1 MWSLKVIKGAEL
13 AEKLVPEVRLPE
25 PLTRFLIGR
34 DPGNAWP
41 IVDRTLAISARHCEI
56 VATPHGPAL
65 RDLST
70 NGTFVNDAVSRME
83 GDFVLRDGDRFEL
96 GPFLVAVSGP
106 PMPPRP
112 AAVVPKAAALPPR
125 TPGVLETAPRRGGD
139 PAAMLAAG
147 GYEKV
152 GLTEILRVAAPAE
165 DAGLDMTR
173 IRMVQAGAAAAK
185 AASVPATAPAPR
197 SPTAALPA
205 APPAAHTALAEALAR
220 GLGVP
225 VADLPSQDPLHLA
238 EQLAAAVRASA
249 VALRQLLEYQALAR
263 RSLGSRAPA
272 APGPEASALRQAA
285 TAEAALLASAAPAH
299 LLEQAAAEARA
310 HDERLVKAF
319 TTASKRL
326 AQQLSPA
333 ALQAGVPDVPPATAV
348 QFWAAFETVWDNLGL
363 APGQPWVQG
372 FAEAA
377 RLHLGAALDDLA
389 PR

>member
-13 AEKLVPEVRLPE
+13 ADKLVPEVRLPE

-56 VATPHGPAL
+56 VATPNGPAL

-70 NGTFVNDAVSRME
+70 NGTFVNDAATRMD

-96 GPFLVAVSGP
+96 GPFLIAVSGP

-112 AAVVPKAAALPPR
+112 AVVKPAASALPPR
-125 TPGVLETAPRRGGD
+125 TPGVMETAPRRGGD

-152 GLTEILRVAAPAE
+152 GLTEILRVAAPAD

-173 IRMVQAGAAAAK
+173 IRVVQAGAAPAK
-185 AASVPATAPAPR
+185 ASPSPAPAPAPAPAPMA
-197 SPTAALPA
+197 SPVV
-205 APPAAHTALAEALAR
+205 APTALAEALAR

-225 VADLPSQDPLHLA
+225 VSDLPEQDPLRLA
-238 EQLAAAVRASA
+238 EQLAAAARASA
-249 VALRQLLEYQALAR
+249 VALRQLLEVQALAR
-263 RSLGSRAPA
+263 RNLGSRAQA
-272 APGPEASALRQAA
+272 APGPEAHPLRKAA
-285 TAEAALLASAAPAH
+285 SAEAALLAAASPAQ
-299 LLEQAAAEARA
+299 LLEEAAAAARA
-310 HDERLVKAF
+310 HDERLVQAF
-319 TTASKRL
+319 AAASKRL

-333 ALQAGVPDVPPATAV
+333 SLKAGVPDVPQPSADLY
-348 QFWAAFETVWDNLGL
+348 WAAYEAVWDNLGL

>member
-13 AEKLVPEVRLPE
+13 ADKLVPEVRLPE

-70 NGTFVNDAVSRME
+70 NGTFVNDAATRMD

-96 GPFLVAVSGP
+96 GPFLIAVSGP

-112 AAVVPKAAALPPR
+112 AVVKPAAAALPPR
-125 TPGVLETAPRRGGD
+125 TPGVMETAPRRGGD

-152 GLTEILRVAAPAE
+152 GLTEILRVAAPAD

-173 IRMVQAGAAAAK
+173 IRVVQAGA
-185 AASVPATAPAPR
+185 VPAKSSPLPAPAPV
-197 SPTAALPA
+197 PAPVPAHA
-205 APPAAHTALAEALAR
+205 APPAAAPTALAEALAR

-225 VADLPSQDPLHLA
+225 VSALPEHDPIRLA
-238 EQLAAAVRASA
+238 EQLAAAARASA
-249 VALRQLLEYQALAR
+249 VALRQLLEVQALAR
-263 RSLGSRAPA
+263 RNLGSRAQA
-272 APGPEASALRQAA
+272 APGPEAHPLRKAA
-285 TAEAALLASAAPAH
+285 TAEAALLAAASPAQ
-299 LLEQAAAEARA
+299 LLEEAAAAARA
-310 HDERLVKAF
+310 HDERLVQAF
-319 TTASKRL
+319 AAASKRL

-333 ALQAGVPDVPPATAV
+333 SLKAGVPDLPQPSADQYWTAYE
-348 QFWAAFETVWDNLGL
+348 AVWDNLGL

>member
-13 AEKLVPEVRLPE
+13 ADKLVPEVRLPE

-70 NGTFVNDAVSRME
+70 NGTFVNDAATRMD

-96 GPFLVAVSGP
+96 GPFLIAVSGP

-112 AAVVPKAAALPPR
+112 AVVKPAAAALPPR
-125 TPGVLETAPRRGGD
+125 TPGVMETAPRRGGD

-152 GLTEILRVAAPAE
+152 GLTEILRVAAPAD

-173 IRMVQAGAAAAK
+173 IRVVQAGA
-185 AASVPATAPAPR
+185 VPAKSSPSLAPAPV
-197 SPTAALPA
+197 PA
-205 APPAAHTALAEALAR
+205 PVAPPAAAPTALAEALAR

-225 VADLPSQDPLHLA
+225 VSALPEHDPLRLA
-238 EQLAAAVRASA
+238 EQLAAAARASA
-249 VALRQLLEYQALAR
+249 VALRQLLEVQALAR
-263 RSLGSRAPA
+263 RNLGSRAQA
-272 APGPEASALRQAA
+272 APGPEAHPLRKAA
-285 TAEAALLASAAPAH
+285 SAEAALLAAASPAQ
-299 LLEQAAAEARA
+299 LLEEAAAAARA
-310 HDERLVKAF
+310 HDERLLQAF
-319 TTASKRL
+319 AAASKRL

-333 ALQAGVPDVPPATAV
+333 SLKAGVPDVPQPSADQYWTAYE
-348 QFWAAFETVWDNLGL
+348 AVWDNLGL

>member
-13 AEKLVPEVRLPE
+13 ADKLVPEVRLPE

-70 NGTFVNDAVSRME
+70 NGTFVNDAATRMD

-96 GPFLVAVSGP
+96 GPFLIAVSGP

-112 AAVVPKAAALPPR
+112 AVVKPAAAALPPR
-125 TPGVLETAPRRGGD
+125 TPGVMETAPRRGGD

-152 GLTEILRVAAPAE
+152 GLTEILRVAAPAD

-173 IRMVQAGAAAAK
+173 IRVVQAGA
-185 AASVPATAPAPR
+185 VPAKGSPSPAPAPV
-197 SPTAALPA
+197 PAPVPAHA
-205 APPAAHTALAEALAR
+205 APPAAAPTALAEALAR

-225 VADLPSQDPLHLA
+225 VSALPEHDPIRLA
-238 EQLAAAVRASA
+238 EQLAAAARASA
-249 VALRQLLEYQALAR
+249 VALRQLLEVQALAR
-263 RSLGSRAPA
+263 RNLGSRAQA
-272 APGPEASALRQAA
+272 APGPESHPLRKAAS
-285 TAEAALLASAAPAH
+285 AEAALLAAASPAQ
-299 LLEQAAAEARA
+299 LLEEAAAAARA
-310 HDERLVKAF
+310 HDERLLQAF
-319 TTASKRL
+319 AAASKRL

-333 ALQAGVPDVPPATAV
+333 SLKAGVPDVPQPSADQYWTAYE
-348 QFWAAFETVWDNLGL
+348 AVWDNLGL